1 MEVLVPSSNRD
12 NARRRLRHA
21 GDRLLTVVG
30 DWTAPGERPAF
41 SDTSMST
48 LVRTVTVVAAG
59 VFLVAM
65 LIIWLVR

>member
-1 MEVLVPSSNRD
+1 MSSSSHRE

-41 SDTSMST
+41 SDNSLST
-48 LVRTVTVVAAG
+48 LVRTVTLAAGG
-59 VFLVAM
+59 VFLIAM

>member
-1 MEVLVPSSNRD
+1 MSSSSHRG

-41 SDTSMST
+41 SDNSLST
-48 LVRTVTVVAAG
+48 LVRTVTLAAGG
-59 VFLVAM
+59 VFLIAM

>member
-1 MEVLVPSSNRD
+1 MEVLLPSSNRD

-30 DWTAPGERPAF
+30 DWTAPGERPAL

-48 LVRTVTVVAAG
+48 LVRTVTLAAAA
-59 VFLVAM
+59 VFLIAM
-65 LIIWLVR
+65 LIIWLIR